1 MKIKRIKSIKINSDR
16 FKVKWNKN
24 HSGGSFSYGDHVIE
38 IGTREVEDDH
48 IFMIICHELQEIV
61 ALEMNVRFRR
71 PDCDS
76 DFMFVYDYRQHE
88 TMMYMFSSLVS
99 QFIEC

>member
-1 MKIKRIKSIKINSDR
+1 M
-16 FKVKWNKN
+16 
-24 HSGGSFSYGDHVIE
+24 

-76 DFMFVYDYRQHE
+76 DFMFVYDHRQHE
-88 TMMYMFSSLVS
+88 TMMNMFASLVS
-99 QFIEC
+99 QFIV